1 MTYFSLSLFF
11 YAILPIHK
19 LGVTIGDPKFP
30 KKTNLQSRNLR
41 SQRAREGVIMQR
53 NLLKQFG
60 NDAEELGVRF
70 LQEAGYVIV
79 ERNYYAR
86 KLGEIDIIAHR
97 EGVWHFVEVKS
108 ANADFDPIYNLTA
121 SKLRKVINSA
131 QYFLK
136 ERSLDVSFSIDA
148 LIIRRGEVELI
159 ENITL

>member
-1 MTYFSLSLFF
+1 
-11 YAILPIHK
+11 
-19 LGVTIGDPKFP
+19 
-30 KKTNLQSRNLR
+30 
-41 SQRAREGVIMQR
+41 MQR

-148 LIIRRGEVELI
+148 LIVRRGDVELI